1 MHWRVERES
10 LRKENR
16 ELESRNRELES
27 EKKENEKNLLGQKK
41 ITTKDAARNSRRR
54 RIHGRLC
61 RGRCSRFLA

>member
-41 ITTKDAARNSRRR
+41 
-54 RIHGRLC
+54 L
-61 RGRCSRFLA
+61 RGDRGAIELRGYYR

>member
-27 EKKENEKNLLGQKK
+27 EKKENEKNLLGQK
-41 ITTKDAARNSRRR
+41 NYNE
-54 RIHGRLC
+54 
-61 RGRCSRFLA
+61 GRCS